1 VAGYLFNS
9 DKNQDDEI
17 GYQIGFEIPFTDHL
31 SASVMHSEVESD
43 VLNSA
48 LDTDVSLLHGGINYN
63 FDQIRSLQ
71 PYIGVGIGKY
81 RFENT
86 AGSDF
91 DRESLDINAGVK
103 YFFSNNWMGKF
114 EAMMVQPGGSLDE
127 DYLLSLSIGYVF
139 GSRNGRPAPA
149 PMARSNPEP
158 APAAPAPRDSDGD
171 GVIDANDA
179 CPNTNRNLAVDARG
193 CVILDDEQR
202 NQTLAVKFDF
212 DQSLIKDE
220 YQDEI
225 EEFAEFMREYNNTSA
240 TIEGHTDS
248 RGSEAYNQA
257 LSERRANA
265 VRNELIMR
273 YGIAASRL
281 RAVGFGESQ
290 PIASN
295 DTDAGR
301 AQNRRI
307 DADVIVTVQVERR
320 R

>member
-1 VAGYLFNS
+1 MSGTI
-9 DKNQDDEI
+9 QH
-17 GYQIGFEIPFTDHL
+17 T
-31 SASVMHSEVESD
+31 EVESD
-43 VLNSA
+43 LLNSA
-48 LDTDVSLLHGGINYN
+48 LQTDVSLLHGGINYN
-63 FDQIRSLQ
+63 FDQISGGWQ
-71 PYIGVGIGKY
+71 PYVGAGIGKH
-81 RFENT
+81 RFDGIGA
-86 AGSDF
+86 AGF

-103 YFFSNNWMGKF
+103 YFFSDNWMGKI

-127 DYLLSLSIGYVF
+127 DYIIGASIAYVF
-139 GSRNGRPAPA
+139 GSRNASPAPA
-149 PMARSNPEP
+149 PATTARQTTP
-158 APAAPAPRDSDGD
+158 APQQPAAPVDSDGD

-179 CPNTNRNLAVDARG
+179 CPNTNRNLTVDASG

-202 NQTLAVKFDF
+202 EQTLAVQFDTNMS
-212 DQSLIKDE
+212 DIKDE

-225 EEFAEFMREYNNTSA
+225 EEFANFMREYNNTRA

-248 RGSEAYNQA
+248 SGAEDYNQA

-281 RAVGFGESQ
+281 TAVGFGESQ
-290 PIASN
+290 PVASN
-295 DTDAGR
+295 ETVAGR

-307 DADVIVTVQVERR
+307 EADVSVNVQIERR